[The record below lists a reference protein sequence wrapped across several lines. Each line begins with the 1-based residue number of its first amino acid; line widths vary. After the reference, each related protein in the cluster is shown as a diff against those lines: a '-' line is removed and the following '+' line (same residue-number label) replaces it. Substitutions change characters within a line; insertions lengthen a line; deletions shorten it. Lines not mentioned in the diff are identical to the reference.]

1 MNTILERYIEEEK
14 INKKR
19 KERILESEEYINWL
33 EAYTQKKGKFTNDE
47 SNEENVQSLEAL
59 YLVIEEYAEENYIFP
74 SKTPFGCYYT
84 VKYKDT
90 SYNIGYM
97 TGQGI
102 FFYCEKAE
110 EESKLDFK
118 NILEG
123 KKELKTELLNLKLNK
138 LNILLS
144 ELSLNLP
151 EEYLKREVSKVYQKR
166 KNSKGR

>member
-33 EAYTQKKGKFTNDE
+33 EAYTQKKDKFTNDE

-59 YLVIEEYAEENYIFP
+59 YLVIEEYGEENYIFP
-74 SKTPFGCYYT
+74 SETPFGCYYT

-90 SYNIGYM
+90 NYNIGYM

-102 FFYCEKAE
+102 FFYCEKTN
-110 EESKLDFK
+110 EESQINFK
-118 NILEG
+118 DILEG
-123 KKELKTELLNLKLNK
+123 KKQLSAELIKLKLNK
-138 LNILLS
+138 LNILIN
-144 ELSLNLP
+144 ELSITLP
-151 EEYLKREVSKVYQKR
+151 EEYLKREITKVYKR
-166 KNSKGR
+166 KKTRR